1 MARPPL
7 RTLSFFEAAARCGSF
22 RIAAR
27 ELHITTSA
35 VSHQIRKLETFVGK
49 PLFIRHSRGVRLT
62 VEGAAYFE
70 AIRAAYERIDEGT
83 NKIRLVGARETLTI
97 RCGVSF
103 GLRWLLPRIQLF
115 ISEYPDI
122 DLQIFTPTVSHEAH
136 KLPVD
141 AEIRY
146 GPVSQSGFYIEPLPE
161 ETIYPVCSPALI
173 KDRHILRDP
182 KDLLAF
188 RLIDSEISVIN
199 WAQFLSLNG
208 IQLQNYSTLKFDNI
222 LFGLQAA
229 VSGLGIALE
238 GDFLA
243 GEDLSAGRVIVP
255 PALRPMAVR
264 RSLRNF
270 VVQDASSRIDKII
283 LFRDWLFKML
293 VQDTNPKSATAPLR
307 MTNPD
312 PIGPS

>member
-1 MARPPL
+1 MPRPPL

-22 RIAAR
+22 RIAAE

-35 VSHQIRKLETFVGK
+35 VSHQIRKLEAFVGK
-49 PLFIRHSRGVRLT
+49 PLFVRHSRGVRLT
-62 VEGAAYFE
+62 VEGTAYFE

-83 NKIRLVGARETLTI
+83 NKVRLTGSRETLTI

-122 DLQIFTPTVSHEAH
+122 DLQIFTPTASHEAPIV
-136 KLPVD
+136 PVD
-141 AEIRY
+141 VEIRY
-146 GPVSQSGFYIEPLPE
+146 GPVSQLGFQVEPLPE
-161 ETIYPVCSPALI
+161 EAIYPVCSPALI
-173 KDRHILRDP
+173 KDRHILREP
-182 KDLLAF
+182 RDLSSF

-199 WAQFLSLNG
+199 WTSFLSVNR
-208 IQLQNYSTLKFDNI
+208 IQLQSYSTLKFDNI
-222 LFGLQAA
+222 LLGLQAA

-243 GEDLSAGRVIVP
+243 GEDLAAGRVIVP
-255 PALRPMAVR
+255 PALRGLAIR
-264 RSLRNF
+264 RSLRNL
-270 VVQDASSRIDKII
+270 VVQDTNSRIEKIN

-293 VQDTNPKSATAPLR
+293 VQNSSPEGSPASLRKSDT
-307 MTNPD
+307 D
-312 PIGPS
+312 PFGAL